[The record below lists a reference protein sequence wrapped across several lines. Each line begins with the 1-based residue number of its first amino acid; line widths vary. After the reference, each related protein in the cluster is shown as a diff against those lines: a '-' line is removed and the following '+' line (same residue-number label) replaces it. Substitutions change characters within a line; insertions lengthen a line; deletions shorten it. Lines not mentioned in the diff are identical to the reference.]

1 MTQASPRY
9 DPIEWYKPH
18 PEAHETCQNQQIQ
31 KSETVM
37 RKYIKIVGVTG
48 LCAVLVACAPDGT
61 GGTNNLFSDVS
72 TMSSANTAG
81 LSAEQRALREQQQS
95 YARVRVGA
103 AAGGAALGLV
113 GCMIQNCTPQ
123 QRAAAMVAGAAA
135 AYLAGGYLTNQNQQF
150 QATQETLNRDI
161 ELAREEVQKLTQS
174 VASAQSVV
182 AFQRSEI
189 ARLNQEYSAGT
200 VSEDAYKAQVA
211 TMRGDVSATQA
222 LIATSTERLGGLD
235 NSIVNHQRAGL
246 PTGQLSAQR
255 TAQQNQLQQLRQTE
269 QAMLANINRAP
280 AAVRS

>member
-1 MTQASPRY
+1 
-9 DPIEWYKPH
+9 
-18 PEAHETCQNQQIQ
+18 
-31 KSETVM
+31 M
-37 RKYIKIVGVTG
+37 RKFIKITGVTG

-72 TMSSANTAG
+72 TMASANTAG
-81 LSAEQRALREQQQS
+81 LSVEQRALREQQQS

-113 GCMIQNCTPQ
+113 GCMIQNCTKK
-123 QRAAAMVAGAAA
+123 QRNAAMVAGAAA

-161 ELAREEVQKLTQS
+161 ELAREEVQKLTRS
-174 VASAQSVV
+174 VATAQGVV

-189 ARLNQEYSAGT
+189 ARLNQGYSAGT
-200 VSEDAYKAQVA
+200 VTEDVYKAQVA
-211 TMRGDVSATQA
+211 TMRGDVSATQT

-235 NSIVNHQRAGL
+235 NSIANHQRAGL

-269 QAMLANINRAP
+269 RAMLANINRAP
-280 AAVRS
+280 EAVRS